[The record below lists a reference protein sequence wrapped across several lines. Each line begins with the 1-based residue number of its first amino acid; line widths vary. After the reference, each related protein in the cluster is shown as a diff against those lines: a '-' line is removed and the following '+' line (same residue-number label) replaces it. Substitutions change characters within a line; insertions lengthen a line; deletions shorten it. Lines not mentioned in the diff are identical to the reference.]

1 MRFFQILRSKYP
13 LNRALKLI
21 EAISKDLSTQ
31 LLKVLSTQWL
41 MLASFEDFE
50 KTTKLCAT
58 VFQTW
63 DDEYTKLLVQMRD
76 FELRKRDQKIEK
88 VVWRID
94 PSHKRLQTRLG
105 VMQE

>member
-1 MRFFQILRSKYP
+1 LRFFQIRGSKYP

-31 LLKVLSTQWL
+31 LLKVLSTQRL

-63 DDEYTKLLVQMRD
+63 DDEYEKLQGQMR
-76 FELRKRDQKIEK
+76 EMAKRKRDEMIKM
-88 VVWRID
+88 VWRIN